1 MKTKREI
8 IPLLLPAC
16 VFSNTIIIVSFN
28 TYMLRRESLPAN
40 KSSWLKVFIIMYLID
55 LQKKRHV
62 SQDMVTP

>member
-1 MKTKREI
+1 MNTNREI

-28 TYMLRRESLPAN
+28 TYMLRRESLAAN
-40 KSSWLKVFIIMYLID
+40 KSSWLKVFIIMFLIV

>member
-1 MKTKREI
+1 MKTNREI

-28 TYMLRRESLPAN
+28 TYMLVRESLAAN
-40 KSSWLKVFIIMYLID
+40 KSSWLKVFIILYLIV

>member
-1 MKTKREI
+1 MKTNREI

-28 TYMLRRESLPAN
+28 TYMLRRESFAAN
-40 KSSWLKVFIIMYLID
+40 KSSWLKVFIILCLIV